1 MIRIMNEKK
10 EYHSNLRQEQ
20 MRRTREQILDALV
33 RTIGQGVAGLSIPA
47 VAREAGVS
55 IPTIYRH
62 FHNKQQLVAALG
74 GYLMQ
79 KMGMASLQPPR
90 SLDDLLAISRYG
102 FVKAEHMDEAIKI
115 VAVSELGS
123 EMRKDAMPLR
133 IKMLE
138 DALAAEL
145 APLNEQD
152 RVRLRNMI
160 LVLTSSAM
168 IRAFKEYLD
177 LSGEAAADNV
187 AWAIRLLVRAARE
200 ESRDR
205 KSVV

>member
-1 MIRIMNEKK
+1 MIHIMNEKK
-10 EYHSNLRQEQ
+10 EYHSDLRQEQ

-62 FHNKQQLVAALG
+62 FHSKQELVAALG

-90 SLDDLLAISRYG
+90 SLDELLAIARYG
-102 FVKAEHMDEAIKI
+102 FVKAGDMDEAIKI

-123 EMRKDAMPLR
+123 QVRRDAMPLR

-187 AWAIRLLVRAARE
+187 AWAVRLLVRAARAE
-200 ESRDR
+200 AGNQ
-205 KSVV
+205 

>member
-1 MIRIMNEKK
+1 MIHIMKEKK
-10 EYHSNLRQEQ
+10 EYHSDLRQEQ

-62 FHNKQQLVAALG
+62 FHNKQELVSALG

-79 KMGMASLQPPR
+79 KMGMTAMQPPR
-90 SLDDLLAISRYG
+90 SLDDLLAFSRYG
-102 FVKAEHMDEAIKI
+102 FVRAEDMDEAIKI

-123 EMRKDAMPLR
+123 QMRREAMPLR

-138 DALAAEL
+138 DALADEL
-145 APLNEQD
+145 APLNEQN

-177 LSGEAAADNV
+177 LTGEAAADTV
-187 AWAIRLLVRAARE
+187 EWAIRLLVGAARE
-200 ESRDR
+200 DSQE
-205 KSVV
+205 

>member
-1 MIRIMNEKK
+1 MIHIMNEKK
-10 EYHSNLRQEQ
+10 EYHSDLRQEQ

-62 FHNKQQLVAALG
+62 FHNKQELVGALG

-79 KMGMASLQPPR
+79 KMGMVSMQPPR

-102 FVKAEHMDEAIKI
+102 FVKAEDMDEAIKI

-123 EMRKDAMPLR
+123 QIRKDAMPLR

-138 DALAAEL
+138 DALADEL

-177 LSGEAAADNV
+177 LSGEAAADTV
-187 AWAIRLLVRAARE
+187 EWAIRLLVCAARE
-200 ESRDR
+200 ESR
-205 KSVV
+205 

>member
-1 MIRIMNEKK
+1 MIHIMKEKK
-10 EYHSNLRQEQ
+10 EYHSSLRQEQ

-55 IPTIYRH
+55 ISTIYRH
-62 FHNKQQLVAALG
+62 FHNKQELVAALG
-74 GYLMQ
+74 DYLMQ
-79 KMGMASLQPPR
+79 KMGMASMQPPR
-90 SLDDLLAISRYG
+90 SLDDLLAFARYA
-102 FVKAEHMDEAIKI
+102 FVKADDIDEAVKI
-115 VAVSELGS
+115 IAVSELGS
-123 EMRKDAMPLR
+123 QMRKDAMPLR

-138 DALAAEL
+138 DALAGEL

-160 LVLTSSAM
+160 LILTSSAM

-177 LSGEAAADNV
+177 LSGEAAADTV
-187 AWAIRLLVRAARE
+187 EWAIRLLVRAARE
-200 ESRDR
+200 ESR
-205 KSVV
+205 

>member
-1 MIRIMNEKK
+1 MIHIMSEKK

-55 IPTIYRH
+55 IPTIYRY
-62 FHNKQQLVAALG
+62 FHNKQELVAALG

-102 FVKAEHMDEAIKI
+102 FVKAEDMDEAIKI

-123 EMRKDAMPLR
+123 QMRRDAMPLR

-187 AWAIRLLVRAARE
+187 AWAVRLLVRAAAE
-200 ESRDR
+200 NSQ
-205 KSVV
+205 

>member
-1 MIRIMNEKK
+1 MNEKK
-10 EYHSNLRQEQ
+10 EYHSDLRQEQ

-62 FHNKQQLVAALG
+62 FRTKQELVAALG

-102 FVKAEHMDEAIKI
+102 FVKAEDMDEGFVKAEDMDEAIKI

-123 EMRKDAMPLR
+123 QMRRDAMPLR

-187 AWAIRLLVRAARE
+187 AWAVRLLVRAAAE
-200 ESRDR
+200 NSQ
-205 KSVV
+205 

>member
-1 MIRIMNEKK
+1 MIHIMNEKK
-10 EYHSNLRQEQ
+10 EYHSDLRQEQ

-62 FHNKQQLVAALG
+62 FHNKQELVGALG

-79 KMGMASLQPPR
+79 KMGMASMQPPR

-102 FVKAEHMDEAIKI
+102 FVKAEDMDEAIKI

-123 EMRKDAMPLR
+123 QIRKDAMPLR
-133 IKMLE
+133 IKLLE
-138 DALAAEL
+138 DALADEL

-177 LSGEAAADNV
+177 LSGEAAADTV
-187 AWAIRLLVRAARE
+187 EWAIRLLVRAARE
-200 ESRDR
+200 ESR
-205 KSVV
+205 

>member
-1 MIRIMNEKK
+1 M
-10 EYHSNLRQEQ
+10 
-20 MRRTREQILDALV
+20 
-33 RTIGQGVAGLSIPA
+33 AGLSIPA
-47 VAREAGVS
+47 VAREASVS

-62 FHNKQQLVAALG
+62 FHNKQELVAALG

-102 FVKAEHMDEAIKI
+102 FVKAEDMDEAIKI

-123 EMRKDAMPLR
+123 QMRRDAMPLR

-138 DALAAEL
+138 DALADEL
-145 APLNEQD
+145 GPLNEQD

-187 AWAIRLLVRAARE
+187 AWAVRLLVRAAAE
-200 ESRDR
+200 NSQ
-205 KSVV
+205 

>member
-1 MIRIMNEKK
+1 MIHIMNEKK

-62 FHNKQQLVAALG
+62 FHTKQELVAALG

-102 FVKAEHMDEAIKI
+102 FVKAEDMDEAIKI

-123 EMRKDAMPLR
+123 QIRRDAMPLR

-145 APLNEQD
+145 APLNGQD

-187 AWAIRLLVRAARE
+187 AWAVRLLVRAARAE
-200 ESRDR
+200 AGNQ
-205 KSVV
+205 

>member
-1 MIRIMNEKK
+1 MIHIMNAKK
-10 EYHSNLRQEQ
+10 EYRNSLRQEQ

-62 FHNKQQLVAALG
+62 FHSKQELVAALG

-79 KMGMASLQPPR
+79 KMGIATLQPPR

-102 FVKAEHMDEAIKI
+102 FVKAEDMDEAIKI

-123 EMRKDAMPLR
+123 EMRRDAMPLR

-168 IRAFKEYLD
+168 IRAFKEYLN
-177 LSGEAAADNV
+177 LLGEAAADNV
-187 AWAIRLLVRAARE
+187 EWAIRLLIRAARE
-200 ESRDR
+200 NSQ
-205 KSVV
+205 

>member
-1 MIRIMNEKK
+1 MIHIMNEKK

-62 FHNKQQLVAALG
+62 FHTKQELVAALG

-102 FVKAEHMDEAIKI
+102 FFKAEDMDEAIKI

-123 EMRKDAMPLR
+123 QMRRDAMPLR

-152 RVRLRNMI
+152 RVCLRNMI

-187 AWAIRLLVRAARE
+187 AWAVRLLVRAAAE
-200 ESRDR
+200 NSQ
-205 KSVV
+205 

>member
-1 MIRIMNEKK
+1 MIHIMNEKK
-10 EYHSNLRQEQ
+10 EYRSSLRQEQ

-62 FHNKQQLVAALG
+62 FHNKQELVAALG

-79 KMGMASLQPPR
+79 KMGMASMQPPR
-90 SLDDLLAISRYG
+90 SLDDLLAFSRYG
-102 FVKAEHMDEAIKI
+102 FVKAEDMDEAIKI

-123 EMRKDAMPLR
+123 QMRKDAMPLR

-138 DALAAEL
+138 NALAAEL

-177 LSGEAAADNV
+177 LSGETAANTV
-187 AWAIRLLVRAARE
+187 EWAIRLLVRAARE
-200 ESRDR
+200 NSQ
-205 KSVV
+205 

>member
-1 MIRIMNEKK
+1 MIHIMNEKK
-10 EYHSNLRQEQ
+10 EYHSSLRQEQ

-62 FHNKQQLVAALG
+62 FHNKQELVAALG

-79 KMGMASLQPPR
+79 KMGMASMQPPR
-90 SLDDLLAISRYG
+90 SLDDLLAFSRYG
-102 FVKAEHMDEAIKI
+102 FVKAEDMDEAIKI

-123 EMRKDAMPLR
+123 QMRKDAMPLR

-138 DALAAEL
+138 NALAGEL

-177 LSGEAAADNV
+177 LSGEVAADTV
-187 AWAIRLLVRAARE
+187 EWAIRLLVRAARE
-200 ESRDR
+200 NSQ
-205 KSVV
+205 

>member
-1 MIRIMNEKK
+1 MIHIMNEKK
-10 EYHSNLRQEQ
+10 EYHSSLRQEQ

-33 RTIGQGVAGLSIPA
+33 RTISQGIAGLSIPA

-55 IPTIYRH
+55 VPTIYRH
-62 FHNKQQLVAALG
+62 FSNKQELVAALG

-79 KMGMASLQPPR
+79 KMGMASMQPPR
-90 SLDDLLAISRYG
+90 SLDDLLAFSRYG
-102 FVKAEHMDEAIKI
+102 FVKAEDMDEAIKI

-123 EMRKDAMPLR
+123 QMRKDAMPLR

-138 DALAAEL
+138 DALAEEL
-145 APLNEQD
+145 APLNERD

-177 LSGEAAADNV
+177 LSGEAAAGTV
-187 AWAIRLLVRAARE
+187 EWAIRLLIRAARE
-200 ESRDR
+200 ESE
-205 KSVV
+205 

>member
-1 MIRIMNEKK
+1 MIHIMKEKK
-10 EYHSNLRQEQ
+10 EYHSSLRQEQ

-62 FHNKQQLVAALG
+62 FHNKQELVAALG

-79 KMGMASLQPPR
+79 KMGLASMQPPR
-90 SLDDLLAISRYG
+90 SLDDLLAFARYT
-102 FVKAEHMDEAIKI
+102 FVKAEDMDEAIKI
-115 VAVSELGS
+115 IAVSELGS
-123 EMRKDAMPLR
+123 QMRKDAMPLR
-133 IKMLE
+133 VKMLE
-138 DALAAEL
+138 EALSDEL
-145 APLNEQD
+145 VPLNEQD

-160 LVLTSSAM
+160 LILTSSAM

-177 LSGEAAADNV
+177 LSGEAAADTLE
-187 AWAIRLLVRAARE
+187 WAIRLLVRAARE
-200 ESRDR
+200 ESR
-205 KSVV
+205 

>member
-1 MIRIMNEKK
+1 MIHIMKEKK
-10 EYHSNLRQEQ
+10 EYHSSLRQEQ

-62 FHNKQQLVAALG
+62 FHNKQELVAALG

-79 KMGMASLQPPR
+79 KMGMASMQPPR
-90 SLDDLLAISRYG
+90 SLDDLLAFARYA
-102 FVKAEHMDEAIKI
+102 FVKADDIDEAVKI
-115 VAVSELGS
+115 IAVSELGS
-123 EMRKDAMPLR
+123 QMRKDAMPLR

-138 DALAAEL
+138 DALAEEL
-145 APLNEQD
+145 APLNEED

-160 LVLTSSAM
+160 LILTSSAM

-177 LSGEAAADNV
+177 LSGEAAADTV
-187 AWAIRLLVRAARE
+187 EWAVRLLVRAARE
-200 ESRDR
+200 ESR
-205 KSVV
+205 

>member
-1 MIRIMNEKK
+1 MIHIVNEKK
-10 EYHSNLRQEQ
+10 EYRSSLRQEQ

-62 FHNKQQLVAALG
+62 FHNKQELVAALG

-79 KMGMASLQPPR
+79 KMGMASMQPPR
-90 SLDDLLAISRYG
+90 TLDDLLAISRYG
-102 FVKAEHMDEAIKI
+102 FVKAENMDEAIKI

-138 DALAAEL
+138 NALADEL

-177 LSGEAAADNV
+177 LSGENAADNV
-187 AWAIRLLVRAARE
+187 EWAIRLLIRAAKDN
-200 ESRDR
+200 SH
-205 KSVV
+205 

>member
-1 MIRIMNEKK
+1 MFHIMNEKK
-10 EYHSNLRQEQ
+10 AYHSSLRQEQ
-20 MRRTREQILDALV
+20 RNRTREQILDALI

-55 IPTIYRH
+55 IPTVYRH
-62 FHNKQQLVAALG
+62 FHTKQELVAALG
-74 GYLMQ
+74 GYMMKKIGLTF
-79 KMGMASLQPPR
+79 LQPPR
-90 SLDDLLAISRYG
+90 SLDELLAISRDG
-102 FVKAEHMDEAIKI
+102 FIKAEGMDEAIKI
-115 VAVSELGS
+115 AVVSELGS
-123 EMRKDAMPLR
+123 QIRRDAMPLR

-138 DALAAEL
+138 SALAVEL
-145 APLNEQD
+145 ALLNEQD

-187 AWAIRLLVRAARE
+187 AWTIRLLVRATLAQSTGDLLE
-200 ESRDR
+200 
-205 KSVV
+205 

>member
-1 MIRIMNEKK
+1 MNEKK
-10 EYHSNLRQEQ
+10 EYRSSLRQEQ
-20 MRRTREQILDALV
+20 VRRTREQILDALV

-62 FHNKQQLVAALG
+62 FHNKQELVAALG

-79 KMGMASLQPPR
+79 KMGLASMQPPR

-102 FVKAEHMDEAIKI
+102 FVKAEDMDEAIKI

-138 DALAAEL
+138 NALADEL

-152 RVRLRNMI
+152 RVRLRDMI

-177 LSGEAAADNV
+177 LSGEAAADSV
-187 AWAIRLLVRAARE
+187 EWAIRLLIRAASE
-200 ESRDR
+200 NSQ
-205 KSVV
+205 

>member
-1 MIRIMNEKK
+1 MIHIMKEKK
-10 EYHSNLRQEQ
+10 EYHSDLRQEQ

-62 FHNKQQLVAALG
+62 FHNKQELVAALG
-74 GYLMQ
+74 DYLMQ
-79 KMGMASLQPPR
+79 KLGMASMQPPH
-90 SLDDLLAISRYG
+90 SLDDLIAFARSAFARADDI
-102 FVKAEHMDEAIKI
+102 DEAVKI
-115 VAVSELGS
+115 IAVSELGS
-123 EMRKDAMPLR
+123 QMRKDAMPLR

-138 DALAAEL
+138 DALAGEL
-145 APLNEQD
+145 APLNERD

-160 LVLTSSAM
+160 LILTSSAM

-177 LSGEAAADNV
+177 LSGEAAADTIE
-187 AWAIRLLVRAARE
+187 WAIRLLVRAARE
-200 ESRDR
+200 ESR
-205 KSVV
+205 

>member
-1 MIRIMNEKK
+1 MIHIMKEKK

-62 FHNKQQLVAALG
+62 FRNKQELVAALG

-79 KMGMASLQPPR
+79 KMGMASMQPPC
-90 SLDDLLAISRYG
+90 SLDDLLAFVRYA
-102 FVKAEHMDEAIKI
+102 FIKADDIDEAVKI
-115 VAVSELGS
+115 IAVSELGS
-123 EMRKDAMPLR
+123 QMRKDAMPLR

-138 DALAAEL
+138 DALADEL

-168 IRAFKEYLD
+168 IRTFKEYLD
-177 LSGEAAADNV
+177 LSGEAAADTV
-187 AWAIRLLVRAARE
+187 EWTIRLLVRAARE
-200 ESRDR
+200 ESR
-205 KSVV
+205 

>member
-1 MIRIMNEKK
+1 MIHIMNEKK
-10 EYHSNLRQEQ
+10 EYRSRLRQEQ
-20 MRRTREQILDALV
+20 MQRTREQILDALV

-62 FHNKQQLVAALG
+62 FHSKQELVAALG

-79 KMGMASLQPPR
+79 KMGLASMQSPR
-90 SLDDLLAISRYG
+90 SLDDLLAFSRYG
-102 FVKAEHMDEAIKI
+102 FGKAEDMDEAIKI
-115 VAVSELGS
+115 IAVSELGS
-123 EMRKDAMPLR
+123 EMRRDAMPLR

-152 RVRLRNMI
+152 RVRLRNMVLI
-160 LVLTSSAM
+160 LTSSVM

-187 AWAIRLLVRAARE
+187 AWAVRLLVRAAIA
-200 ESRDR
+200 ESSNR
-205 KSVV
+205 

>member
-1 MIRIMNEKK
+1 MIHVMKEKK
-10 EYHSNLRQEQ
+10 EYHSDLRQEQ

-62 FHNKQQLVAALG
+62 FHNKQELVAALG

-79 KMGMASLQPPR
+79 KMGMASMQPPR
-90 SLDDLLAISRYG
+90 SLGDLLAFARYA
-102 FVKAEHMDEAIKI
+102 FVKADDIDEAVKI
-115 VAVSELGS
+115 IAVSELGRQR
-123 EMRKDAMPLR
+123 RKDAMPLR

-138 DALAAEL
+138 DALAGEL

-152 RVRLRNMI
+152 RVYLRNMI
-160 LVLTSSAM
+160 LILTSSAM

-177 LSGEAAADNV
+177 LSGEAAADTV
-187 AWAIRLLVRAARE
+187 EWAIRLLIRAARE
-200 ESRDR
+200 ESR
-205 KSVV
+205 

>member
-1 MIRIMNEKK
+1 MIHIMNEKK
-10 EYHSNLRQEQ
+10 EYRSSLRQEQ
-20 MRRTREQILDALV
+20 VRRTREQILDALV

-62 FHNKQQLVAALG
+62 FHNKQELVAALG

-79 KMGMASLQPPR
+79 KMGLASMQPPR
-90 SLDDLLAISRYG
+90 SLDDLLAFSRYG
-102 FVKAEHMDEAIKI
+102 FVKAEDMDEAIKI

-123 EMRKDAMPLR
+123 QMRKDAMPLR

-138 DALAAEL
+138 NALADEL

-177 LSGEAAADNV
+177 LSGEAAADTV
-187 AWAIRLLVRAARE
+187 EWAIRLLVDAAKE
-200 ESRDR
+200 NSQ
-205 KSVV
+205 

>member
-1 MIRIMNEKK
+1 MNEKK
-10 EYHSNLRQEQ
+10 EYRSSLRQEQ

-62 FHNKQQLVAALG
+62 FHTKQELVAALG

-102 FVKAEHMDEAIKI
+102 FVKAEDMDEAIKI

-123 EMRKDAMPLR
+123 QMRRDAMPLR

-145 APLNEQD
+145 APLNGQE

-187 AWAIRLLVRAARE
+187 AWAVRLLVRAAAE
-200 ESRDR
+200 NSQ
-205 KSVV
+205 

>member
-1 MIRIMNEKK
+1 MIHIMNEKK
-10 EYHSNLRQEQ
+10 EYRSSLRQEQ

-55 IPTIYRH
+55 IPTVYRH
-62 FHNKQQLVAALG
+62 FHNKQELVAALG

-79 KMGMASLQPPR
+79 KMGVAAMQPPH
-90 SLDDLLAISRYG
+90 SLDDLLAFSRYG
-102 FVKAEHMDEAIKI
+102 FVKAEDMDEAIKI

-123 EMRKDAMPLR
+123 QMRKDAMPLR

-138 DALAAEL
+138 NALADEL

-177 LSGEAAADNV
+177 LSGEAAADTV
-187 AWAIRLLVRAARE
+187 EWAIRLLVRATSE
-200 ESRDR
+200 NSQ
-205 KSVV
+205 

>member
-1 MIRIMNEKK
+1 MIHIMNEKK
-10 EYHSNLRQEQ
+10 EYHSDLRQEQ

-55 IPTIYRH
+55 ILTIYRH
-62 FHNKQQLVAALG
+62 FHTKQELVAALG

-102 FVKAEHMDEAIKI
+102 FVKAEDMDEAIKI

-123 EMRKDAMPLR
+123 QMRRDAMPLR

-187 AWAIRLLVRAARE
+187 AWAVRLLVRAAAE
-200 ESRDR
+200 NSQ
-205 KSVV
+205 

>member
-1 MIRIMNEKK
+1 MNEKK
-10 EYHSNLRQEQ
+10 EYRSSLRQEQ

-55 IPTIYRH
+55 IPTIYRY
-62 FHNKQQLVAALG
+62 FHNKQELVAALG

-90 SLDDLLAISRYG
+90 SLNDLLAISRYS
-102 FVKAEHMDEAIKI
+102 FVKAEDMDEAIKI

-123 EMRKDAMPLR
+123 QMRRDAIPLR

-187 AWAIRLLVRAARE
+187 AWAVRLLVRAAKE
-200 ESRDR
+200 NSQ
-205 KSVV
+205 

>member
-1 MIRIMNEKK
+1 MIHIMNEKK
-10 EYHSNLRQEQ
+10 EYHSDLRQEQ

-62 FHNKQQLVAALG
+62 FHTKQELVAALG

-102 FVKAEHMDEAIKI
+102 FVKAEDMDEAIKI

-123 EMRKDAMPLR
+123 QMRRDAIPLR

-187 AWAIRLLVRAARE
+187 AWAVRLLVRAAAE
-200 ESRDR
+200 NSQ
-205 KSVV
+205 

>member
-1 MIRIMNEKK
+1 MIHIMNEKK
-10 EYHSNLRQEQ
+10 EYNSSLRQAQ

-62 FHNKQQLVAALG
+62 FHNKQELVAALG

-79 KMGMASLQPPR
+79 KMGMASMQPPR

-102 FVKAEHMDEAIKI
+102 FVKAEDMDEAIKI

-123 EMRKDAMPLR
+123 QVRRDAMPLR

-145 APLNEQD
+145 ESLNEQD
-152 RVRLRNMI
+152 RVRLRNII

-187 AWAIRLLVRAARE
+187 EWAIRLLVRAARE
-200 ESRDR
+200 NSQ
-205 KSVV
+205 

>member
-1 MIRIMNEKK
+1 MIHIMNEKK

-62 FHNKQQLVAALG
+62 FRTKQELVAALG

-102 FVKAEHMDEAIKI
+102 FVKAEDMDEAIKI

-123 EMRKDAMPLR
+123 EMRRDAMPLR

-152 RVRLRNMI
+152 RVRLRNII

-187 AWAIRLLVRAARE
+187 AWAVRLLVRAAAE
-200 ESRDR
+200 NSQ
-205 KSVV
+205 

>member
-1 MIRIMNEKK
+1 MIHIMNEKK
-10 EYHSNLRQEQ
+10 EYRSSLRQEQ

-33 RTIGQGVAGLSIPA
+33 RTISQGVAGLSIPA

-62 FHNKQQLVAALG
+62 FHNKQELVAALG

-79 KMGMASLQPPR
+79 KMGLASMPPPR

-102 FVKAEHMDEAIKI
+102 FVKAEDMDEAIKI

-123 EMRKDAMPLR
+123 EMRKDALPLR

-138 DALAAEL
+138 NALADEL

-152 RVRLRNMI
+152 RVRLRNMV

-168 IRAFKEYLD
+168 IRAFKEYLN

-187 AWAIRLLVRAARE
+187 AWAIRLLIRATRE
-200 ESRDR
+200 NSQ
-205 KSVV
+205 

>member
-1 MIRIMNEKK
+1 
-10 EYHSNLRQEQ
+10 

-62 FHNKQQLVAALG
+62 FHNKQELVSALG

-79 KMGMASLQPPR
+79 KMGMASMQPPR
-90 SLDDLLAISRYG
+90 SLDDLLAFSRYA
-102 FVKAEHMDEAIKI
+102 FVKAEDMDEAIKI

-138 DALAAEL
+138 NALADEL

-152 RVRLRNMI
+152 RVHLRNMI

-177 LSGEAAADNV
+177 LTGEGAADTV
-187 AWAIRLLVRAARE
+187 EWAIRLLVRAARE
-200 ESRDR
+200 DSQ
-205 KSVV
+205 